1 MDHILEYEKL
11 VSKIASRYSYY
22 SSFEDLKQVG
32 MIGLLKAVENYQPGN
47 NPNTKFST
55 YAVFWIRGEILEY
68 LRKDKNI
75 KVSKEII
82 ALSKEIDICSDR
94 LRQKFGREPSI
105 SELAFYLEKD
115 EKSIIDA
122 INSKDFVLS
131 SDYYMNQDEDGKNVN
146 LYDTVPYYESGYD
159 EDILTLRWA
168 IEELPEE
175 EKKII
180 QLRYYQ
186 DMSQS
191 EVSKELGTNQVNISR
206 QENKILQKLRK
217 DMAA

>member
-11 VSKIASRYSYY
+11 VSKIASKYSYY
-22 SSFEDLKQVG
+22 SNFEDLRQVG
-32 MIGLLKAVENYQPGN
+32 MIGLIKAVENYQPNN

-82 ALSKEIDICSDR
+82 ALSKEVDICSDM

-105 SELAFYLEKD
+105 SELALFLEKD
-115 EKSIIDA
+115 EASIIDA
-122 INSKDFVLS
+122 INSKEFVLS

-159 EDILTLRWA
+159 EDILTLRSA
-168 IEELPEE
+168 IEELSEQE
-175 EKKII
+175 QKII

-191 EVSKELGTNQVNISR
+191 EVSRELGTNQVYISR
-206 QENKILQKLRK
+206 QETKILQKLRK
-217 DMAA
+217 DMVA

>member
-11 VSKIASRYSYY
+11 VSKIASKYSGY

-32 MIGLLKAVENYQPGN
+32 MIGLLKAVQNYQPNN

-55 YAVFWIRGEILEY
+55 YAVFWIKGEILEY
-68 LRKDKNI
+68 LRRDKNV

-82 ALSKEIDICSDR
+82 ARRKEIDICSEM
-94 LRQKFGREPSI
+94 LSQKFGREPSI
-105 SELAFYLEKD
+105 SELALYLERD
-115 EKSIIDA
+115 EASIIEA

-131 SDYYMNQDEDGKNVN
+131 SDYYMNEDDEGKKLT
-146 LYDTVPYYESGYD
+146 LYDTVPYYETGYD
-159 EDILTLRWA
+159 EDILTLRCA
-168 IEELPEE
+168 IEELPAE

-180 QLRYYQ
+180 QLRYYH

-191 EVSKELGTNQVNISR
+191 EVSRELGTNQVSISR
-206 QENKILQKLRK
+206 QETKILKKLRK